1 MEQKKDNVVALAW
14 RHVIAPAAKSADPL
28 SWILFIAFLAVF
40 TLGVICRLGSAGA
53 GSLHDFYMV
62 HYGLFWYSGWFL
74 FVLATVGPIINLTR
88 ELNEV
93 PLVVLIGFGIF
104 DLFVFLVISALALTQ
119 DNSVAPATA
128 LLAAICAAG
137 MVGIGWVVQQQSSAK
152 ATRRTHTFNILMQS
166 RLSSE
171 FQKQIAERAK
181 FYPSGTKVSEEDAKL
196 YLKSGVKE
204 RKQELDTKF
213 ETDKQRSREDAIP
226 KLVEELEAAKQ
237 QVDEKHASLKGLT
250 YILNFYEFIGA
261 GILLRELDERMLK
274 ETLKD
279 IAVSLYEDTIILR
292 TLAKERQPEAYCN
305 LDRLIGQNWSKPDC

>member
-1 MEQKKDNVVALAW
+1 MQQKKDNVVAMAW
-14 RHVIAPAAKSADPL
+14 RHVVCPAAKAADPL

-40 TLGVICRLGSAGA
+40 VIGVVFRVQDTGTGGS
-53 GSLHDFYMV
+53 HEFYEN
-62 HYGLFWYSGWFL
+62 HYGMFWYGAWFL

-88 ELNEV
+88 EQNEA

-119 DNSVAPATA
+119 DNAVAPATA

-166 RLSSE
+166 RLSAE
-171 FQKQIAERAK
+171 FQKQIAERARY
-181 FYPSGTKVSEEDAKL
+181 YPSGTKVTEEDAKL
-196 YLKSGVKE
+196 YWKSGVQE
-204 RKQELDTKF
+204 RKDELDRKF
-213 ETDKQRSREDAIP
+213 EIDRGRSLPEAIAQ
-226 KLVEELEAAKQ
+226 LEEELKQAKQ
-237 QVDEKHASLKGLT
+237 IIDEKHASLKGLG

-261 GILLRELDERMLK
+261 GIVLRELDERMLK

-279 IAVSLYEDTIILR
+279 IAVAVHEDTVHLR
-292 TLAKERQPEAYCN
+292 ALARSKQPAVYCN
-305 LDRLIGQNWSKPDC
+305 LDRLIEQYWSKSDC